1 MGVMSV
7 ATLGTDPIDDRNV
20 QMMAAVGNWA
30 GLAIENAR
38 LHANVRRL
46 AILEERERIGMD
58 LHDGIIQSIYGVGLS
73 LESAFH
79 SINDDPNDA
88 KKRVQHAIDGL
99 NQAIRDLRSYILDLK
114 PRQLGSDG
122 LMSGIKRLA
131 AEYRANTFAEVH
143 ITEPDAEL
151 NDLAQGHV
159 LTLFHI
165 CQEALANSAK
175 HAKAKKVQIAV
186 WATDERVLME
196 VNDDGN
202 GFDMESMNANI
213 GHGLANMRTRA
224 RSIGGDVDISSAL
237 NEGTTILAWV
247 PRDAHQ

>member
-1 MGVMSV
+1 MSV
-7 ATLGTDPIDDRNV
+7 ATLGTEPIDDRNV
-20 QMMAAVGNWA
+20 EMMAAVGNWA

-38 LHANVRRL
+38 LHANARRL

-73 LESAFH
+73 LENAFH
-79 SINDDPNDA
+79 SIREDPNDA
-88 KKRVQHAIDGL
+88 KKRVQHAIDSL

-114 PRQLGSDG
+114 PRQLGNDG
-122 LMSGIKRLA
+122 LMNGIKRLI

-143 ITEPDAEL
+143 FTDSET
-151 NDLAQGHV
+151 DLKDLPQGHV

-175 HAKAKKVQIAV
+175 HAKAKKVEIAL
-186 WATDERVLME
+186 WSTDERVLME
-196 VNDDGN
+196 VNDDGV
-202 GFDMESMNANI
+202 GFDMESVNANI
-213 GHGLANMRTRA
+213 GHGIANMRTRA

-237 NEGTTILAWV
+237 HEGTTILAWI
-247 PRDAHQ
+247 PRDMRQ